1 MHCGGVQEGVRYPD
15 GGHVWLGVPE
25 ESSVVHYPFMVASSA
40 SDPAWANAMLLHSKV
55 ADHSTQV

>member
-1 MHCGGVQEGVRYPD
+1 MQEGVRYPD